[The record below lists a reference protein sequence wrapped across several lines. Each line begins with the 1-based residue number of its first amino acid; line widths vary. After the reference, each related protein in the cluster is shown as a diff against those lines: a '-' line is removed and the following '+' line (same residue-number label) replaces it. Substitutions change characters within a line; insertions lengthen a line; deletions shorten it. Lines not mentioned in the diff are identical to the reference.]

1 MMSWDLY
8 FRKIT
13 DYRRKNVVGGKT
25 EMRTSSRAIAMMQ
38 ARDKGGLNRG
48 SGSRRLEKRTDLRD
62 TQEVELTNFGV
73 C

>member
-1 MMSWDLY
+1 
-8 FRKIT
+8 
-13 DYRRKNVVGGKT
+13 
-25 EMRTSSRAIAMMQ
+25 MRTSSRAIAMMQ

-48 SGSRRLEKRTDLRD
+48 SGSRRLEKQTDLRD